1 MYQQFNYG
9 TRMTR
14 MVRIFADLYMKT
26 RLNLRHQRAIFKV
39 FSITSCRSESINFI
53 IIRTRM
59 TRMVRIFAGFFYV
72 ESV

>member
-26 RLNLRHQRAIFKV
+26 RLNLRHPRAIF
-39 FSITSCRSESINFI
+39 I
-53 IIRTRM
+53 IETGNGLSKKIKQK
-59 TRMVRIFAGFFYV
+59 
-72 ESV
+72 

>member
-26 RLNLRHQRAIFKV
+26 RLNLRHQRAIF
-39 FSITSCRSESINFI
+39 I
-53 IIRTRM
+53 IETGNKKKKKIKQK
-59 TRMVRIFAGFFYV
+59 
-72 ESV
+72 

>member
-26 RLNLRHQRAIFKV
+26 RLNLRHPRAIF
-39 FSITSCRSESINFI
+39 FI
-53 IIRTRM
+53 SASNGLS
-59 TRMVRIFAGFFYV
+59 FKLSY
-72 ESV
+72 